1 MGRVANLLDAWRAG
15 RIKVP
20 VVLGMII
27 IGQLPGP
34 PLFQSGGKKPSQF
47 RILIT
52 HILTFSRILME
63 IEKLPLGKLLR
74 RQKLPGEGFRVHVKK
89 EKGIKLGEFENA
101 RMTNLKEV

>member
-1 MGRVANLLDAWRAG
+1 
-15 RIKVP
+15 
-20 VVLGMII
+20 
-27 IGQLPGP
+27 
-34 PLFQSGGKKPSQF
+34 
-47 RILIT
+47 
-52 HILTFSRILME
+52 ME